1 MAIMKDSQLD
11 TNVWA
16 FGGMTP
22 SELIDKPLGREGAE
36 EKEGRRMN
44 LVIQREQE
52 EARRGLGNSWSGGK
66 DGGGGKG
73 GNLSLG

>member
-22 SELIDKPLGREGAE
+22 SELIDKPLRREGAE
-36 EKEGRRMN
+36 E
-44 LVIQREQE
+44 
-52 EARRGLGNSWSGGK
+52 RGGEK
-66 DGGGGKG
+66 GGKG
-73 GNLSLG
+73 QENGFSDSERAAWSAESGDLGNG